1 MAIKKWKE
9 RGVRKMGDTVY
20 SLGLVGALFY
30 FIQNAHSF
38 NEGVIGVLKAIV
50 WPALVVFKLLGFLKI

>member
-9 RGVRKMGDTVY
+9 RGFRKMGDTVY
-20 SLGLVGALFY
+20 SLGLIGALFY

-38 NEGVIGVLKAIV
+38 GDGVVGVLKAIV

>member
-1 MAIKKWKE
+1 
-9 RGVRKMGDTVY
+9 MGDTVY